1 MNVPMEQ
8 WDGLKLSFP
17 MMKTL
22 QATSDIGVLV
32 VEWLLPS
39 ILTWYREKIMREE
52 IEKVLEAMRED
63 YKRWSNWSSNYKP
76 NPHSDTKIM
85 NEMIENYCNGLE
97 VTEGSR
103 YWKIISTSGSGTQRS
118 VNGFIVKAGDK
129 KFREG
134 DMLKA
139 AGWAAPARNFARGN
153 VLDGSGVN
161 EVRWTG
167 IG

>member
-1 MNVPMEQ
+1 
-8 WDGLKLSFP
+8 
-17 MMKTL
+17 
-22 QATSDIGVLV
+22 
-32 VEWLLPS
+32 
-39 ILTWYREKIMREE
+39 MRNE

-63 YKRWSNWSSNYKP
+63 YCRWSRAGSGGSPEIK
-76 NPHSDTKIM
+76 T
-85 NEMIENYCNGLE
+85 EMEENYCNGLE

-103 YWKIISTSGSGTQRS
+103 YWKIISTSGGGGSTS
-118 VNGFIVKAGDK
+118 VSGFIVKAGDK

-153 VLDGSGVN
+153 VLDGTGVYN
-161 EVRWTG
+161 VRWTG

>member
-1 MNVPMEQ
+1 
-8 WDGLKLSFP
+8 
-17 MMKTL
+17 
-22 QATSDIGVLV
+22 
-32 VEWLLPS
+32 
-39 ILTWYREKIMREE
+39 MRNE

-63 YKRWSNWSSNYKP
+63 YKRWSGRCASHP
-76 NPHSDTKIM
+76 TDAAHSRIKT
-85 NEMIENYCNGLE
+85 EMEENYCNGLE

-103 YWKIISTSGSGTQRS
+103 YWKIIGSNGGGSQRS
-118 VNGFIVKAGDK
+118 VKGFIVKAGDK

-153 VLDGSGVN
+153 VLDGTGVDS
-161 EVRWTG
+161 VRWTG

>member
-1 MNVPMEQ
+1 
-8 WDGLKLSFP
+8 
-17 MMKTL
+17 
-22 QATSDIGVLV
+22 
-32 VEWLLPS
+32 
-39 ILTWYREKIMREE
+39 MRNE

-63 YKRWSNWSSNYKP
+63 YKRWSNWSSSYKP
-76 NPHSDTKIM
+76 NAHSDTKIM

-103 YWKIISTSGSGTQRS
+103 YWKITSTNGSGTQRS
-118 VNGFIVKAGDK
+118 VAGVIAKAGDK
-129 KFREG
+129 KFHEG

-153 VLDGSGVN
+153 VLDGTGFEN
-161 EVRWTG
+161 ARWTG

>member
-1 MNVPMEQ
+1 
-8 WDGLKLSFP
+8 
-17 MMKTL
+17 
-22 QATSDIGVLV
+22 
-32 VEWLLPS
+32 
-39 ILTWYREKIMREE
+39 MRNE

-63 YKRWSNWSSNYKP
+63 YKRWSGKLVETATYATA
-76 NPHSDTKIM
+76 DKIQ
-85 NEMIENYCNGLE
+85 NEMIESYCNGLE
-97 VTEGSR
+97 VSEGSR
-103 YWKIISTSGSGTQRS
+103 YWKIVGSNGGGSQRS
-118 VNGFIVKAGDK
+118 VKGFIVKAGDK

-153 VLDGSGVN
+153 VLDGRGVN

>member
-1 MNVPMEQ
+1 
-8 WDGLKLSFP
+8 
-17 MMKTL
+17 
-22 QATSDIGVLV
+22 
-32 VEWLLPS
+32 
-39 ILTWYREKIMREE
+39 MREE

-63 YKRWSNWSSNYKP
+63 YKRWSGRCAQHETSERYIAIKS
-76 NPHSDTKIM
+76 
-85 NEMIENYCNGLE
+85 EMEENYCNGLE

-103 YWKIISTSGSGTQRS
+103 YWKIIGSNGGGSQRS
-118 VNGFIVKAGDK
+118 VKGFIAKAGDK

-134 DMLKA
+134 DMLKP

-153 VLDGSGVN
+153 VLDGRGVN

>member
-1 MNVPMEQ
+1 
-8 WDGLKLSFP
+8 
-17 MMKTL
+17 
-22 QATSDIGVLV
+22 
-32 VEWLLPS
+32 
-39 ILTWYREKIMREE
+39 MRNE

-63 YKRWSNWSSNYKP
+63 YCRWSKAGLGGPSEIK
-76 NPHSDTKIM
+76 TKI
-85 NEMIENYCNGLE
+85 EEDFCEGLE

-103 YWKIISTSGSGTQRS
+103 YWKIISDKRGSRS
-118 VNGFIVKAGDK
+118 VSGFIVKAGDK

-153 VLDGSGVN
+153 VLDGTGLGN
-161 EVRWTG
+161 ARWTG